1 MHGTFDED
9 EFSPVPQARDTELT
23 LGPFMLLGLFIGLAL
38 LCGLFFGLGYAVGH
52 RGAAATQAATPQ
64 PAAVAPNPSPAEA
77 SHSKPL
83 ASPQSA
89 PAQPQPEVDPSSTAL
104 PTAGTNPETSE
115 QISVTAN
122 LSGSS
127 AGQPALPVIQTVQT
141 LPSVRP
147 ALPPQPAPQSAA
159 TLPAGGIK
167 AQPIPSGVLM
177 VQIAT
182 VSHSE
187 DAEVLVAALRRRGDA
202 VTMSRD
208 AADSQLHVRI
218 GPFSNRNQA
227 NAIRDKL
234 LNDGYN
240 AMVQP

>member
-1 MHGTFDED
+1 MHKAFDEE
-9 EFSPVPQARDTELT
+9 EFEPVSQRRDTELT
-23 LGPFMLLGLFIGLAL
+23 LGSFMLLGLFLGLAL

-52 RGAAATQAATPQ
+52 RGAAATQPAAPP
-64 PAAVAPNPSPAEA
+64 PAAVAPNPSSAEA
-77 SHSKPL
+77 PHSKPS
-83 ASPQSA
+83 ASVESV
-89 PAQPQPEVDPSSTAL
+89 PAQPQPDVDPSSTAL
-104 PTAGTNPETSE
+104 PTAGTNPESNE

-127 AGQPALPVIQTVQT
+127 VGQRALRVIQTVQT

-147 ALPPQPAPQSAA
+147 APPPQPAPQSAA
-159 TLPAGGIK
+159 RLPAGGIK

-177 VQIAT
+177 VQIAA

-187 DAEVLVAALRRRGDA
+187 DAEVLVAALRRRGYA